1 MATVQRVDACGL
13 RCPHPVL
20 VLGNATVHT
29 APGTIVEVTADCPS
43 FEQDVR
49 AYCQRRGKTVLA
61 VLGVAPRLTVQILF

>member
-20 VLGNATVHT
+20 VLGNATVLT

-43 FEQDVR
+43 FERDVR
-49 AYCQRRGKTVLA
+49 AYCDRRGKTILSV
-61 VLGVAPRLTVQILF
+61 VGTPPRLTVQILY